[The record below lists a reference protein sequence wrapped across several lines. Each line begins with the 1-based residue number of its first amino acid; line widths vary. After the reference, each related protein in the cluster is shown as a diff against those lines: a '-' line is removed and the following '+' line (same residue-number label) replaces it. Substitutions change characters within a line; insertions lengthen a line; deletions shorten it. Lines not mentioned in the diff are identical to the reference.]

1 MGAIGKGVV
10 RHLHAVRDEAAS
22 PFPKGMKVTL
32 HAVIDYVKSATE
44 QEEKRRFLAGYFP
57 AAGISFDGVDSASLA
72 ELHGFF
78 LAAKAN
84 GETAVVIECTG
95 STALGGLFALC
106 LEDKVALITPNKAFL
121 GKNMPLLDEFIRG
134 QVPLLFEA
142 AVGGGM
148 PTIKLLRDNFGS
160 DRISLIA
167 GILNG
172 TTNFILSTMEK
183 GSGFDEA
190 RLKACARHL
199 AEPSSGRW
207 EPTKDLD
214 LNGSDTSSKIS
225 LLARLAWGCLSSNR
239 AEDLGSRGLPA
250 CFIRRGD
257 LRYAREKL
265 RSAIRF
271 VGVARQV
278 MNSSGEQSIDIFYS
292 PLLLPEGH
300 ELCQI
305 DGENNALLIASDFTG
320 TTLSVGPGAGPSPTA
335 NAIVSDL
342 LYLARER
349 AMHPA
354 SSGLAAGAAQRLSDR
369 TLKLRSFEEV
379 WFGGYYLRFMVK
391 DRSGLVGGIAE
402 ILGREGIGIREVL
415 QVEHT
420 QEEIREFLDCA
431 SGAAVAPGDEWK
443 YLPFAM
449 TVERAP
455 VKSVLKAVRAIRERL
470 EEDGVLGA
478 EPVVIPLMEIP
489 RVNGWQKRGDTE
501 ELEAWSNE
509 AADQLRGE
517 KLSVELFPERYRD
530 PENSRALEILN
541 AEQRH
546 IEAGKVSVKRIFLC
560 SSETISDELRSVIL
574 EHQRKGVEV
583 RVLEIASAEK
593 YLRRVEDSLYVDFSL
608 YPAQELGVVELAV
621 RESDGRMRSAD
632 RGYQVYGS
640 AEMEGYI
647 RNFWSLWAFAESPRL
662 G

>member
-1 MGAIGKGVV
+1 
-10 RHLHAVRDEAAS
+10 
-22 PFPKGMKVTL
+22 
-32 HAVIDYVKSATE
+32 
-44 QEEKRRFLAGYFP
+44 
-57 AAGISFDGVDSASLA
+57 
-72 ELHGFF
+72 
-78 LAAKAN
+78 
-84 GETAVVIECTG
+84 
-95 STALGGLFALC
+95 
-106 LEDKVALITPNKAFL
+106 
-121 GKNMPLLDEFIRG
+121 
-134 QVPLLFEA
+134 
-142 AVGGGM
+142 
-148 PTIKLLRDNFGS
+148 
-160 DRISLIA
+160 
-167 GILNG
+167 
-172 TTNFILSTMEK
+172 
-183 GSGFDEA
+183 
-190 RLKACARHL
+190 
-199 AEPSSGRW
+199 
-207 EPTKDLD
+207 
-214 LNGSDTSSKIS
+214 
-225 LLARLAWGCLSSNR
+225 
-239 AEDLGSRGLPA
+239 
-250 CFIRRGD
+250 
-257 LRYAREKL
+257 
-265 RSAIRF
+265 
-271 VGVARQV
+271 
-278 MNSSGEQSIDIFYS
+278 
-292 PLLLPEGH
+292 
-300 ELCQI
+300 
-305 DGENNALLIASDFTG
+305 
-320 TTLSVGPGAGPSPTA
+320 
-335 NAIVSDL
+335 
-342 LYLARER
+342 
-349 AMHPA
+349 
-354 SSGLAAGAAQRLSDR
+354 LSDR

-420 QEEIREFLDCA
+420 QDEIREFLDCA

-517 KLSVELFPERYRD
+517 KLSVELF
-530 PENSRALEILN
+530 LN